1 MADIDWMIKGP
12 EISTCN
18 CDWGCPCQFNAL
30 PTHGDCR
37 AGAAMRIDEGYVGDV
52 RLDGLTWIGMFA
64 WPKAIHEGNGEGFAV
79 IDENAS
85 DAQFDALLAI
95 LSGETSEP
103 GATMFSV
110 FATTLTKMHPPVR
123 APIEFEVD
131 YDNWTGRFSAP
142 ELISADASPIANPI
156 TGETHRARVT
166 LPEGFE
172 YREAEFVSSRTRA
185 TGPVALEWQGGHAHI
200 AMLHMTPS
208 GPVG

>member
-1 MADIDWMIKGP
+1 MSNIDWMIRGP

-37 AGAAMRIDEGYVGDV
+37 ATAGMRIDEGHFGDV
-52 RLDGLTWIGMFA
+52 SLDGLIWVGIFA
-64 WPKAIHEGNGEGFAV
+64 WPKAIHEGNGEALPI
-79 IDENAS
+79 IDSRAS
-85 DAQFDALLAI
+85 DAQCDALLAI
-95 LSGETSEP
+95 MSGETSEP

-110 FATTLTKMHPPVR
+110 FASTLTRMHPPRR
-123 APIEFEVD
+123 AEIAFEVD
-131 YDNWTGRFSAP
+131 YDNWTGRFAVP
-142 ELISADASPIANPI
+142 DLLEANASPIANPI
-156 TGETHRARVT
+156 TGETHRARVM

-172 YREAEFVSSRTRA
+172 YREAEFVSSHTRA
-185 TGPVALEWQGGHAHI
+185 SGPIPLEWTGGHGHI